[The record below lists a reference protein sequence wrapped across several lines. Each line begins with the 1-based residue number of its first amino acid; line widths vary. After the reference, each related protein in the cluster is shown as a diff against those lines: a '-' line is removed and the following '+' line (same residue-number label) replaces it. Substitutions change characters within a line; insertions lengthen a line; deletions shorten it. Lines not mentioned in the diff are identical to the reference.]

1 MVAAREGSVAFGDQN
16 TLVRVADAFDIDAQ
30 TEAIEQLRP
39 QLALL
44 GIHGPD
50 EDEARGVAERNAFAL
65 DDVDAHR
72 GCVEEDVNQVVVEQ
86 VDLVDVEDVAVRL
99 GQHAGLKAPGACA
112 QRGFQVDRAD
122 DAILGCVDGQLDHP
136 HAAPVVRQD
145 TGRPQPAAAVGAQ
158 GFHVGRVAAEVAAF
172 DDVVLRQQP
181 GQRAHGGRLAG
192 PLFPSDEHPADGRDD
207 GVENQREL
215 HRLLADDRGEGIGM
229 AVEGHAHL
237 DQE

>member
-1 MVAAREGSVAFGDQN
+1 M
-16 TLVRVADAFDIDAQ
+16 
-30 TEAIEQLRP
+30 RP

-158 GFHVGRVAAEVAAF
+158 GIHVGRVAAEVAAF

-192 PLFPSDEHPADGRDD
+192 PLLAPNEHAADHRVD
-207 GVENQREL
+207 GVQDQGEL
-215 HRLLADDRGEGIGM
+215 HLVLSDDRRERVGVPVYCHGAAKCYGWPPQLRDRRSWP
-229 AVEGHAHL
+229 GRG
-237 DQE
+237 